1 MAGSDRYNCT
11 SRRNVVKDNNIP
23 SNTVL
28 VTFHDGS
35 LDLNVTV
42 SSREN
47 TVWLSL
53 DQISQL
59 FEKDKSTVSRHIRN
73 IYSEGELEKEATI
86 AKNAT
91 VQIEGSRTVTRHIEY
106 YNLDV
111 IISVGYR
118 VKSKRGIAFRK
129 WATGILNDY
138 MLKGYAENRKRL
150 QSLGKTIELQSRIIA
165 HMAEIEEDELSS
177 VINQYTQAL
186 DLLDDYDHQCLR
198 KPKGDNSY
206 VPLEVEKCR
215 YLIDSMKFSL
225 SSDVF
230 GTEKTEGALEG
241 ILGAVYQSVF
251 GEDVYHTV
259 EEKAASL
266 LYFLV
271 KDHPFNDGCKRIGA
285 ALFLAFLQKNGKLY
299 SASGRQIISNNA
311 LVAITLMLAE
321 SQPDEKDAMIVLLMN
336 LLSDS

>member
-1 MAGSDRYNCT
+1 MDES
-11 SRRNVVKDNNIP
+11 KMIDN
-23 SNTVL
+23 TAL

-35 LDLNVTV
+35 LDLDVAV
-42 SSREN
+42 SSSEN

-53 DQISQL
+53 DQISTL

-73 IYSEGELEKEATI
+73 IFSDGELEENAVI
-86 AKNAT
+86 AKFAT
-91 VQIEGSRTVTRHIEY
+91 TATDGKTYHVTY

-118 VKSKRGIAFRK
+118 VKSKRGVAFRK
-129 WATGILNDY
+129 WATSILNDY
-138 MLKGYAENRKRL
+138 MIKGYAENSKRL
-150 QSLGKTIELQSRIIA
+150 HALGKTIELQSRIIA
-165 HMAEIEEDELSS
+165 HMAEIEEDEMTS
-177 VINQYTQAL
+177 VINQYTKAL

-198 KPKGDNSY
+198 RPKGESSY
-206 VPLEVEKCR
+206 VTLEIEECKA
-215 YLIDSMKFSL
+215 LINSMKFSL

-251 GEDVYHTV
+251 GEDVYPSV

-299 SASGRQIISNNA
+299 TDAGKQVISNSA

-321 SQPDEKDAMIVLLMN
+321 SRPDEKDAMVSLLMN
-336 LLSDS
+336 LLSA

>member
-1 MAGSDRYNCT
+1 MILPP
-11 SRRNVVKDNNIP
+11 RRIMMDDSKMVDN
-23 SNTVL
+23 TAL

-35 LDLNVTV
+35 LDLDVAV
-42 SSREN
+42 SSSEN

-53 DQISQL
+53 DQISTL
-59 FEKDKSTVSRHIRN
+59 FEKDKSTVSKHIKN
-73 IYSEGELEKEATI
+73 IFSEGELEKEATV

-91 VQIEGSRTVTRHIEY
+91 VQSEGSRTVVRQIEY

-118 VKSKRGIAFRK
+118 VKSKRGVAFRK
-129 WATGILNDY
+129 WATSILNGY
-138 MLKGYAENRKRL
+138 MIKGYAENSKRL
-150 QSLGKTIELQSRIIA
+150 HALGKTIELQSRIIA
-165 HMAEIEEDELSS
+165 HMAEIEEDEMTS
-177 VINQYTQAL
+177 VINQYTRAL
-186 DLLDDYDHQCLR
+186 DLLDDYDHQCLMR
-198 KPKGDNSY
+198 PKGESSY
-206 VPLEVEKCR
+206 VPLEIEECR
-215 YLIDSMKFSL
+215 SLINSMKFSL

-241 ILGAVYQSVF
+241 ILGAVYQSAF
-251 GEDVYHTV
+251 GEDVYPSV

-299 SASGRQIISNNA
+299 TASGKQVISNSA

-321 SQPDEKDAMIVLLMN
+321 SRPDEKDAMVSLLMN
-336 LLSDS
+336 LLSA

>member
-1 MAGSDRYNCT
+1 MDDSKM
-11 SRRNVVKDNNIP
+11 VDN
-23 SNTVL
+23 TAL

-35 LDLNVTV
+35 LDLDVAV
-42 SSREN
+42 SSSEN

-53 DQISQL
+53 DQISTL
-59 FEKDKSTVSRHIRN
+59 FEKDKSTVSKHIKN
-73 IYSEGELEKEATI
+73 IFSEGELEKEATV

-91 VQIEGSRTVTRHIEY
+91 VQSEGSRTVVRQIEY

-118 VKSKRGIAFRK
+118 VRSKRGVAFRK
-129 WATGILNDY
+129 WATSILNDY
-138 MLKGYAENRKRL
+138 MLKGYAENSKRL
-150 QSLGKTIELQSRIIA
+150 HALGKTIELQSRIIA
-165 HMAEIEEDELSS
+165 HMAEIEEDEMTS
-177 VINQYTQAL
+177 VINQYTRAL
-186 DLLDDYDHQCLR
+186 DLLDDYDHQCLMR
-198 KPKGDNSY
+198 PKGESSY
-206 VPLEVEKCR
+206 VPLEIEECR
-215 YLIDSMKFSL
+215 SLINSMKFSL

-251 GEDVYHTV
+251 GEDVYPSV

-285 ALFLAFLQKNGKLY
+285 ALFLAFLQKNEKLY
-299 SASGRQIISNNA
+299 TASGRQVISNSA

-321 SQPDEKDAMIVLLMN
+321 SRPDEKDAMVSLLMN
-336 LLSDS
+336 LLSA

>member
-1 MAGSDRYNCT
+1 MDDS
-11 SRRNVVKDNNIP
+11 KMIDN
-23 SNTVL
+23 TAL

-35 LDLNVTV
+35 LDLDVAV
-42 SSREN
+42 SSNEN

-53 DQISQL
+53 DQISTL
-59 FEKDKSTVSRHIRN
+59 FEKDKSTVSKHIKN
-73 IYSEGELEKEATI
+73 IFSEGELEKEATV

-91 VQIEGSRTVTRHIEY
+91 VQSEGSRTVVRQIEY

-118 VKSKRGIAFRK
+118 VKSKRGVAFRK
-129 WATGILNDY
+129 WATSILNDY
-138 MLKGYAENRKRL
+138 MIKGYAENSKRL
-150 QSLGKTIELQSRIIA
+150 HALGKTIELQSRIIA
-165 HMAEIEEDELSS
+165 HMAEIEEDEMTS
-177 VINQYTQAL
+177 VINQYTRAL

-198 KPKGDNSY
+198 RPKGESSY
-206 VPLEVEKCR
+206 VPLEIEECR
-215 YLIDSMKFSL
+215 SLINSMKFSL

-251 GEDVYHTV
+251 GEDVYPSV

-299 SASGRQIISNNA
+299 TASGKQVISNSA

-321 SQPDEKDAMIVLLMN
+321 SRPDEKDAMVSLLMN
-336 LLSDS
+336 LLSA

>member
-1 MAGSDRYNCT
+1 MDDSKM
-11 SRRNVVKDNNIP
+11 VDN
-23 SNTVL
+23 TAL

-35 LDLNVTV
+35 LDLDVAV
-42 SSREN
+42 SSSEN

-53 DQISQL
+53 DQISTL
-59 FEKDKSTVSRHIRN
+59 FEKDKSTVSKHIKN
-73 IYSEGELEKEATI
+73 IFSEGELEKEATV

-91 VQIEGSRTVTRHIEY
+91 VQSEGSRTVVRQIEY

-118 VKSKRGIAFRK
+118 VKSKRGVAFRK
-129 WATGILNDY
+129 WATSILNDY
-138 MLKGYAENRKRL
+138 MIKGYAENSKRL
-150 QSLGKTIELQSRIIA
+150 HALGKTIELQSRIIA
-165 HMAEIEEDELSS
+165 HMAEIEEDEMTS
-177 VINQYTQAL
+177 VINQYTRAL
-186 DLLDDYDHQCLR
+186 DLLDDYDHQCLMR
-198 KPKGDNSY
+198 PKGESSY
-206 VPLEVEKCR
+206 VPLEIEECR
-215 YLIDSMKFSL
+215 SLINSMKFSL

-251 GEDVYHTV
+251 GEDVYPSV

-299 SASGRQIISNNA
+299 TASGKQVISNSA

-321 SQPDEKDAMIVLLMN
+321 SRPDEKDAMVSLLMN
-336 LLSDS
+336 LLSA